1 MVAISGLLSLSLTSC
16 LGGSNSS
23 SPNATTGGGGEGE
36 TVVIPSGKSEQS
48 YFQSVMT
55 RSYSSNVVPSI
66 GNPNLLVIPV
76 DFSDYTC
83 SSLDGGCKGSK
94 ERIEDGFFG
103 KREEGEQIESLASF
117 YEKSSFD
124 KLHLQGYVTDWQRAP
139 HSAKSIVSKSSSE
152 FLSYIENNIINKTL
166 AKLEKQGVDISKFDT
181 DGDGLIDGVWVV
193 YSLSY
198 DPDVSKLDDPNG
210 NFWAYTYWA
219 SEDVSYANGSTY
231 VGTFA
236 FASYSFFDEG
246 GYTTKPDMHTF
257 IHETGHMLGLMDY
270 YNYDAGDE
278 SSTTPYLAPAGCLD
292 MMDFNIGDHMAYSKF
307 LLGWIEPTVI
317 KESGE
322 VTLTSY
328 SDTGKAIIIGPESY
342 SGLASGEYL
351 IMEYYTPTNLFK
363 YDAEH
368 EYSNGATFYTESG
381 LRVYHIDARLGLLS
395 LEEVDGNVAVNVDQI
410 LSSKSQIESALNT
423 VEASDNKFVYPIA
436 SNTPSYVYG
445 DNSSVE
451 LNEAF
456 LISETFNGNRVA
468 NNNDLYKAGS
478 ILDRTNYAWHS
489 GEKSSFSVEV
499 VSQNETEMKLNI
511 TLK

>member
-1 MVAISGLLSLSLTSC
+1 
-16 LGGSNSS
+16 
-23 SPNATTGGGGEGE
+23 
-36 TVVIPSGKSEQS
+36 
-48 YFQSVMT
+48 MT

-219 SEDVSYANGSTY
+219 SEDVSYAN
-231 VGTFA
+231 
-236 FASYSFFDEG
+236 
-246 GYTTKPDMHTF
+246 
-257 IHETGHMLGLMDY
+257 
-270 YNYDAGDE
+270 
-278 SSTTPYLAPAGCLD
+278 
-292 MMDFNIGDHMAYSKF
+292 
-307 LLGWIEPTVI
+307 
-317 KESGE
+317 
-322 VTLTSY
+322 
-328 SDTGKAIIIGPESY
+328 
-342 SGLASGEYL
+342 
-351 IMEYYTPTNLFK
+351 
-363 YDAEH
+363 
-368 EYSNGATFYTESG
+368 
-381 LRVYHIDARLGLLS
+381 
-395 LEEVDGNVAVNVDQI
+395 
-410 LSSKSQIESALNT
+410 
-423 VEASDNKFVYPIA
+423 
-436 SNTPSYVYG
+436 
-445 DNSSVE
+445 
-451 LNEAF
+451 
-456 LISETFNGNRVA
+456 
-468 NNNDLYKAGS
+468 
-478 ILDRTNYAWHS
+478 
-489 GEKSSFSVEV
+489 
-499 VSQNETEMKLNI
+499 
-511 TLK
+511 